1 MLGIKPGAAGTG
13 SKYANYCPMLKAYSL
28 TTVPVIIR
36 SIIQCI
42 SPVKQFHQSRHIY
55 GKNHLLRTLAFTISV
70 IEKNYIVRRDFEQRT
85 YACTA
90 DFS

>member
-13 SKYANYCPMLKAYSL
+13 SKYANYCPMLEAYSL

-55 GKNHLLRTLAFTISV
+55 GKKSV
-70 IEKNYIVRRDFEQRT
+70 IENIGLHHFGNWKNLIVRGKFEQCT

-90 DFS
+90 DLF